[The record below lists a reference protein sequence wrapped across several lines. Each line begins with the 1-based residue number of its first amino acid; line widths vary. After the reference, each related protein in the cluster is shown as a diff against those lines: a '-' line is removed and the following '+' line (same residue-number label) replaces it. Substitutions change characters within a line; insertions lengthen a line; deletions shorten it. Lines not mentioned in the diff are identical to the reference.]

1 MTMDDAVRNNHT
13 QQLALIEISTDREL
27 TRNDLPSEEQLSAL
41 FKEKGEHA
49 LFFYSF
55 RCSLR
60 ALHFITAHY
69 SIRNSWV
76 SRQVHK
82 ITALVR
88 GNIVFQSILYYPKR
102 VLSVYPKNKLRGLE
116 EALGQSFTAAA
127 YAAIDSSINS
137 AKMLSVKDGNSLIE
151 RALLSAKSA
160 TDAASFF
167 LYSAHFAEEIEK
179 DEESKLLDCF
189 IDSCILDFNYLIEAE
204 RTDIEESDKYGLPLW
219 SSQLEDIDNLQQ
231 KFCNE
236 LTLMGLDILAEDFIK
251 VCKGVPISEDRLFL
265 YFRKIGA
272 EILSDDKSF
281 RDYILG
287 DDKAKENPVVRI
299 MLVGPGGAGKSSLR
313 DMIIARETEAV
324 KKATTGIVC
333 KEIKSDQISKV
344 HGNALADIQYDG
356 LELSLWDF
364 GGQSIFHNLH
374 RGFMR
379 KENCVYVLVVD
390 SRHEQAPDEWLAQI
404 REHTREYAITQSA
417 ENECW
422 DRTRGLQTVEVLLVT
437 NCYEGVVQEQ
447 NRRRLVREYPDLLTE
462 QSFYTF
468 SCIEA
473 DEKFSAFLQA
483 LISACV
489 DSQHLI
495 SESVFKAIA
504 DTRKEFGND
513 YFVKESKLRKKLGM
527 QNNAEEWRRLL
538 RKLEGLGHIVRN
550 DKLNFC
556 LNPDL
561 VVNEAYKVIN
571 NDCIRHAGG
580 LIDYVTL
587 DEALEPISEE
597 PDLLR
602 IFLEEQMVM
611 ATFPLENRDYCLF
624 PDAALQSEPAIVS
637 ELYQHYSDPVTI
649 DYPLDTLPVSFKS
662 HFVIRLLDKKENVL
676 GFQIQLNDKCKH
688 IWQDGLLIDMA
699 NSDCRILIEYQVA
712 RQRMS
717 LKFYHG
723 TLAEFNKPLRT
734 LHDYI
739 ATLTRRDRDSLIPVL
754 SGGVANLNHSDIK
767 ALFDG
772 INVFKQ
778 LTEQGGNVVNNY
790 NFENIQGSQIVTGD
804 GSKAEAKHSFN
815 ANDPAQLKDLLLL
828 ALNAANKETDGANES
843 LINEVKGAVEAGKD
857 TLPEGSR
864 FANTLLEKLP
874 TWAQRV
880 GDVQSL
886 VNNIKDILDFSG

>member
-1 MTMDDAVRNNHT
+1 MAMDETVRSKNT
-13 QQLALIEISTDREL
+13 QKLIPIKIPLDREL
-27 TRNDLPSEEQLSAL
+27 TSDDLPSKKQFQAL
-41 FKEKGEHA
+41 LEVKGRKA
-49 LFFYSF
+49 LAFYAW

-60 ALHFITAHY
+60 VLPSLVRWRDFSMYWDSNALENVFAIGRVNILLQYLVREKQDIDVDFRVFGKATAA
-69 SIRNSWV
+69 V
-76 SRQVHK
+76 SDFRTCAANAFRYALNTVRATFTANDYYFVDFAASAIDYAVADFFMEPRIEK
-82 ITALVR
+82 SFVRACVYDFNALVHDSAENYANHWSEHWDLWGEATPEDISDLQYKFLNQVR
-88 GNIVFQSILYYPKR
+88 
-102 VLSVYPKNKLRGLE
+102 
-116 EALGQSFTAAA
+116 ALGLGFLADDIQKVWS
-127 YAAIDSSINS
+127 
-137 AKMLSVKDGNSLIE
+137 GELIE
-151 RALLSAKSA
+151 EKRFARYAGNLS
-160 TDAASFF
+160 
-167 LYSAHFAEEIEK
+167 
-179 DEESKLLDCF
+179 
-189 IDSCILDFNYLIEAE
+189 
-204 RTDIEESDKYGLPLW
+204 
-219 SSQLEDIDNLQQ
+219 
-231 KFCNE
+231 E
-236 LTLMGLDILAEDFIK
+236 LVLND
-251 VCKGVPISEDRLFL
+251 
-265 YFRKIGA
+265 A
-272 EILSDDKSF
+272 EIL
-281 RDYILG
+281 RAIILG
-287 DDKAKENPVVRI
+287 EEEAKENPAVRV

-313 DMIIARETEAV
+313 DLIIARKTEAI

-333 KEIKSDQISKV
+333 EEITSDQINEV
-344 HGNALADIQYDG
+344 HGNALVDIQYHG

-404 REHTREYAITQSA
+404 REHTREYVVAHSD
-417 ENECW
+417 ENDRWE
-422 DRTRGLQTVEVLLVT
+422 RTRGIQTVEVLLVT
-437 NCYEGVVQEQ
+437 NCYEGVAQEQ

-462 QSFYTF
+462 DSFFTF

-473 DEKFSAFLQA
+473 DSKFDEFLQT
-483 LISACV
+483 LTNACI

-495 SESVFKAIA
+495 PESVFKSIS
-504 DTRKEFGND
+504 DTREEFGND

-538 RKLEGLGHIVRN
+538 DKMEGLGHIVRN

-571 NDCIRHAGG
+571 NDNIRHAGG
-580 LIDYVTL
+580 LIDYVSL
-587 DEALEPISEE
+587 DEALEPISDE

-602 IFLEEQMVM
+602 TFLEEQMVM
-611 ATFPLENRDYCLF
+611 ATFSLENRDYCLF

-637 ELYQHYSDPVTI
+637 ELYQQFPDPITI

-662 HFVIRLLDKKENVL
+662 HFVIKLLDPKENLL
-676 GFQIQLNDKCKH
+676 GFQIQLSGKSTH

-828 ALNAANKETDGANES
+828 ALNAANKETDGAHES

>member
-1 MTMDDAVRNNHT
+1 MATDQTVQKNTAQKLT
-13 QQLALIEISTDREL
+13 PIEIPTDREL
-27 TRNDLPSEEQLSAL
+27 TKDDLPSKEQLQAL
-41 FKEKGEHA
+41 LELKGRRV
-49 LFFYSF
+49 LIFYAW

-60 ALHFITAHY
+60 ALPRLAGTSEFSEVWGEDSVKHVFAVARVNVLWQNLMRRNQGVHVDFSVLYATADAAAAAAAAAADD
-69 SIRNSWV
+69 SSAAAADAAANVATAV
-76 SRQVHK
+76 SY
-82 ITALVR
+82 
-88 GNIVFQSILYYPKR
+88 NIVGISAFPAPDYAY
-102 VLSVYPKNKLRGLE
+102 
-116 EALGQSFTAAA
+116 ADAADAAATAAFA
-127 YAAIDSSINS
+127 TAATAAQN
-137 AKMLSVKDGNSLIE
+137 
-151 RALLSAKSA
+151 LLQV
-160 TDAASFF
+160 
-167 LYSAHFAEEIEK
+167 
-179 DEESKLLDCF
+179 
-189 IDSCILDFNYLIEAE
+189 CIQDFNRLINAEDIEAFSN
-204 RTDIEESDKYGLPLW
+204 TNDWQLW
-219 SSQLEDIDNLQQ
+219 GPTTPAPIVKLQQ
-231 KFCNE
+231 KLLQQME
-236 LTLMGLDILAEDFIK
+236 SLDLGFLAEDLQQVWSGKLIEQKRFARYAK
-251 VCKGVPISEDRLFL
+251 KLSELVLND
-265 YFRKIGA
+265 A
-272 EILSDDKSF
+272 EIL
-281 RDYILG
+281 RAIILG
-287 DDKAKENPVVRI
+287 KESAEQNPAVRV

-313 DMIIARETEAV
+313 DLIIARETEAI

-333 KEIKSDQISKV
+333 KEINSEIISEV
-344 HGNALADIQYDG
+344 HGKTLADINYAG

-404 REHTREYAITQSA
+404 REHTREYVVAQSD
-417 ENECW
+417 ENDRW
-422 DRTRGLQTVEVLLVT
+422 DRTRSSQTVEVLLVT
-437 NCYEGVVQEQ
+437 NCYEGVAQEQ

-462 QSFYTF
+462 TSFYTF

-495 SESVFKAIA
+495 PESVFKVIT
-504 DTRKEFGND
+504 DTREEFGND

-527 QNNAEEWRRLL
+527 QSNEDEWLRLL
-538 RKLEGLGHIVRN
+538 NKLEGLGHIVRN

-571 NDCIRHAGG
+571 NDGIRNAGG
-580 LIDYVTL
+580 LIDYVSL
-587 DEALEPISEE
+587 DEALEPISDE

-602 IFLEEQMVM
+602 TFLEEQMVM
-611 ATFPLENRDYCLF
+611 ATFSLENRDYCLF

-637 ELYQHYSDPVTI
+637 ELYQQFPDPITI

-662 HFVIRLLDKKENVL
+662 HFVIKLLDPKENLL
-676 GFQIQLNDKCKH
+676 GFQIQLSGKSTH

-739 ATLTRRDRDSLIPVL
+739 ATLTRRDRDSLIPFL

-828 ALNAANKETDGANES
+828 ALNAANKETDGAHES